1 MSTSDQTTA
10 SSSATVPTAAR
21 QAAQGATAAASPGA
35 SRFQPEIQGLRALA
49 VLLVIGYHFWPHR
62 LSGGYVGVDVFF
74 VISGYLIT
82 AHLFK
87 EAVSTGR
94 VRLGRFWARRIRRL
108 LPASLLVL
116 LVTALAVV
124 TFMPSTVWENTQR
137 QITASALYVQNWL
150 LAADSVEYSRM
161 DDSATAVQHF
171 WTLSVEEQFYV
182 LWPVLLVLV
191 LALVG
196 ADRLQ
201 SAPRVRLVFVGVI
214 GALGIASLAASIL
227 FTAAEPAQ
235 AYFVTHTRIW
245 EFALGGLL
253 ALLMGTNQLTGRL
266 GNLLGWTGLA
276 MILAAAWFYSD
287 ATAFPGAAALLP
299 TLGAVLLMACG
310 GKVGL
315 TGVHRWFSLRPA
327 VAVGDWSYAIYLWHW
342 PVVVIAPMVAEAAE
356 TWPVKLLLI
365 LGIVAL
371 SALSTRF
378 LETPIRRA
386 EVLRPTWRSLV
397 AAAAGMAV
405 VIVGTMGAVAAM
417 ERTTVSTGDLAAD
430 DPCYGY
436 EALADADRCTGP
448 VEGDGTL
455 DPPPAEVVAQNDEPE
470 YSGCQADGEA
480 EGVHECWLGAEES
493 SGDGTIAV
501 FGDSHASMW
510 LPAWDSYAQQ
520 HDKRLLV
527 LTRSG
532 CTPRLSA
539 VDDGSDECE
548 QANEEI
554 VDQVRDDE
562 SIETVI
568 IAASQVH
575 GGFGAPGRDVDL
587 PAGEEEIDDVG
598 RAMLAPVDI
607 WLEAGKEVVVMGQ
620 VPRMHEEDE
629 DGSLPDCVA
638 RNEDDLS
645 ACRDTLEDTR
655 VGDRWLDRSQEIFSG
670 EDGYHF
676 LPTEDLLC
684 DDETCYAVIGGSIT
698 YRDDSH
704 VSRNYVADVSDELG
718 RRLEETLRG

>member
-1 MSTSDQTTA
+1 MSTFDQSPA
-10 SSSATVPTAAR
+10 SPAAVPTAAR
-21 QAAQGATAAASPGA
+21 QAAAGPTASGSPGA
-35 SRFQPEIQGLRALA
+35 SHFQPEIQGLRALA
-49 VLLVIGYHFWPHR
+49 VLLVVVYHFWPDH
-62 LSGGYVGVDVFF
+62 LPGGYVGVDVFF

-87 EAVSTGR
+87 EAVSTGT

-116 LVTALAVV
+116 LVTALGVV
-124 TFMPSTVWENTQR
+124 AFMPSTVWENTQR

-171 WTLSVEEQFYV
+171 WSLSVEEQFYV
-182 LWPVLLVLV
+182 LWPLLLVLV

-214 GALGIASLAASIL
+214 GALGLTSLAASIVV
-227 FTAAEPAQ
+227 TAAEPAQ

-253 ALLMGTNQLTGRL
+253 ALIMGTDQVTGRL

-276 MILAAAWFYSD
+276 MIFAAAWFYSD
-287 ATAFPGAAALLP
+287 ATAFPGVAALLP
-299 TLGAVLLMACG
+299 TVGAALLMACG
-310 GKVGL
+310 GKVGPA
-315 TGVHRWFSLRPA
+315 GVHRWFSLRPA

-342 PVVVIAPMVAEAAE
+342 PVVVIAPMVTEAAE
-356 TWPVKLLLI
+356 SWPAKVLLI
-365 LGIVAL
+365 LGIIAL

-378 LETPIRRA
+378 VETPIRRA
-386 EVLRPTWRSLV
+386 TVLRPTWRSLV
-397 AAAAGMAV
+397 GAAVGMAV

-436 EALADADRCTGP
+436 EALADADRCPGP

-455 DPPPAEVVAQNDEPE
+455 DPTPSEVVAQNDDPE
-470 YSGCQADGEA
+470 YPGCQADGEA
-480 EGVHECWLGAEES
+480 EGVHECWLGAEKS
-493 SGDGTIAV
+493 SADGTIAV

-510 LPAWDSYAQQ
+510 LPAWDAYAQE

-539 VDDGSDECE
+539 VDEGSDECE

-562 SIETVI
+562 SIGTVI

-575 GGFGAPGRDVDL
+575 GSFGAPDREIDL
-587 PAGEEEIDDVG
+587 PPHEEELGDVG
-598 RAMLAPVDI
+598 RAMLAPVEI

-620 VPRMHEEDE
+620 VPRMHEGDE
-629 DGSLPDCVA
+629 DSSLPDCVA

-645 ACRDTLEDTR
+645 ACRMGIEKTR
-655 VGDRWLDRSQEIFSG
+655 VEERWLDRSRTIFSD

-684 DDETCYAVIGGSIT
+684 DEETCYAVIGGSIT

-704 VSRNYVADVSDELG
+704 VSRNYVAAVSDELG
-718 RRLEETLRG
+718 RRLQQALQD